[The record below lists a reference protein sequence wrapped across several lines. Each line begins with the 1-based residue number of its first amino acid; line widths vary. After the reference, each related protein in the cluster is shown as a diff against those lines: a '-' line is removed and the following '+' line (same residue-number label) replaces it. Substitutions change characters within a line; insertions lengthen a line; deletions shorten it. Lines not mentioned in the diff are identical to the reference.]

1 MSTVYVLIAINEG
14 KVAECIAIP
23 HDEQNVGF
31 GVRNALFDI
40 YGAANV
46 CLNSVEIGH
55 IPDNIARF
63 LAEKSISARRW
74 NIRPIEDALNAR
86 IAELE
91 AERRW
96 IPVSERMPEKPGW
109 YPAWYR
115 HNGEW
120 TLREDTYYFGNGQWQ
135 LRHDGD
141 IGCWLYPLPEPPEE
155 VEG

>member
-1 MSTVYVLIAINEG
+1 MKGNMVVEALRYML
-14 KVAECIAIP
+14 AEV
-23 HDEQNVGF
+23 EEK
-31 GVRNALFDI
+31 LT
-40 YGAANV
+40 
-46 CLNSVEIGH
+46 SVE
-55 IPDNIARF
+55 
-63 LAEKSISARRW
+63 E
-74 NIRPIEDALNAR
+74 ENAR
-86 IAELE
+86 LKEE
-91 AERRW
+91 CRW
-96 IPVSERMPEKPGW
+96 IPVSERMPEKSGW